1 MGVFFFFFFC
11 IWPPS
16 PAFAYGGS
24 STAESATYSAKMAT
38 EKVEVKASKAT
49 QDVKQTSESRADW
62 AGGKIAESASLP
74 ISWLAA
80 VLVVSGLG
88 TMQENAK
95 VASEKTKDK
104 AGDIAMKAKDMTYG
118 AASGNLSAKRKC
130 AESKH
135 WTPCTGAA
143 EYTSH
148 EAGQAKEAVKNKA
161 GGAKDNIADMA
172 GNHATAAD
180 DGKRAYQR
188 AKQKVAESY
197 ASAKDTMA
205 GGAREKY
212 EAAKERASQVSG
224 EGGAKM
230 QEMGREL

>member
-1 MGVFFFFFFC
+1 MAARRSVEFGSVPSLLLMGVFFFFFFC

-62 AGGKIAESASLP
+62 AGGKIAE
-74 ISWLAA
+74 
-80 VLVVSGLG
+80 GLG

-118 AASGNLSAKRKC
+118 AAS
-130 AESKH
+130 
-135 WTPCTGAA
+135 GAA

-224 EGGAKM
+224 GGGAKM